1 MEIQNKQDKV
11 ALYFDYV
18 LCFSI
23 LLNVFLLGLN
33 LSYKPNF
40 AFFQSLYNYV
50 YVISIIVYT
59 LEIFIRIWASI
70 ECGKYKSPVLGRIKF
85 ILTPLIIIDITVVAT
100 YFLFG
105 PLVNVVFL
113 RSIRFF
119 KLFQYIGNSNDYA
132 PSLML
137 SKSILNK
144 KEELIIT
151 IFGSLITMIICSYLI
166 YFIES
171 EAQPEVLNSIT
182 PSLKWTFKVLTNSGS
197 GEFQPITIAG
207 KVISILM
214 TVIGVLIIGLPLG
227 IITGGFVSEIEDTK
241 KRITLRKNA
250 ATIISAFTR
259 ERKIKIRTH
268 IEALKLSS
276 DARWIDLDLMS
287 AKLQFAPSELFEII
301 RSSNQLR
308 IRACKKQPDSTY
320 EDNLIVECFPANKVY
335 GVEKLRQSNIHII
348 ATQNYSDLGIGH
360 FSRILADAI
369 DANYYSNEY
378 FSSGDFMLEKRIN
391 FSKNI
396 DYLSSEPSKSSVFE
410 EWKNSLFD
418 SIKKDD
424 LVIYLG
430 TAGGHNKGDFHV
442 LCGGPK
448 GDYEFSEIKDPTFGK
463 INLVSSFFNNLKT
476 IFEPI
481 NISIVNQANFPNTDE
496 KHFSKAIRNKIR
508 ANVVTIYVNTN
519 FLQFSDPMVY
529 YDSIRIIADE
539 ILNTLN
545 ERVTYD

>member
-11 ALYFDYV
+11 ALYFDFV

-40 AFFQSLYNYV
+40 AFFQSLYNYD
-50 YVISIIVYT
+50 YDISIIVYT

-105 PLVNVVFL
+105 PLVNVVFM

-378 FSSGDFMLEKRIN
+378 FSSGDLMLEKRIN

>member
-1 MEIQNKQDKV
+1 MEIENKQDKV

-105 PLVNVVFL
+105 PLVNVVFM

-166 YFIES
+166 YFIER

-378 FSSGDFMLEKRIN
+378 FSSGDLMLEKRIN

-476 IFEPI
+476 IFELI

>member
-105 PLVNVVFL
+105 PLVNVVFM

-378 FSSGDFMLEKRIN
+378 FSSGDLMLEKRIN